1 MTLKLDHIA
10 IVVADLEKAVEAFQD
25 KLGIPCQKVETVEAQ
40 QARVA
45 FFDVGGAHL
54 ELVSPSQADSALGRS
69 LAKRGEGLH
78 HVCFEV
84 PSLESSIAG
93 LTAKGAVMAG
103 PATPGADGTRVV
115 FVHPKSMSG
124 VLVELVEKPDRGGAD
139 GAHGEGAAPVT
150 SAAIG

>member
-10 IVVADLEKAVEAFQD
+10 IVVADLEKAVEAFRD
-25 KLGIPCQKVETVEAQ
+25 KLGLPCDKIETVDAQ

-54 ELVSPSQADSALGRS
+54 ELVSPSQPDSALGRS

-84 PSLESSIAG
+84 PSLEESIAS

-103 PATPGADGTRVV
+103 PSTPGANGTQVV
-115 FVHPKSMSG
+115 FVHPKSMNG
-124 VLVELVEKPDRGGAD
+124 VLVELVQKPAGGSGD
-139 GAHGEGAAPVT
+139 GAH
-150 SAAIG
+150 